1 MTILYKSLSVLEQ
14 NILTQII
21 PPFPARVYAA
31 NEFDFGWVILQCGL
45 FFLPN
50 AALLFLSIFYTVTV
64 ITYRATTIA
73 KLLYSFSQYHIICCK
88 SSAGSMLKIPTAYL
102 LKPVSFHLK
111 SAARSD
117 YGFYLL
123 SELLNE

>member
-1 MTILYKSLSVLEQ
+1 MTIPYKNLSVLKQ
-14 NILTQII
+14 NILTEII
-21 PPFPARVYAA
+21 SPFPAIMYAA
-31 NEFDFGWVILQCGL
+31 NEFDSGWVILQCGL

-50 AALLFLSIFYTVTV
+50 AALFFFSIFYTVTV
-64 ITYRATTIA
+64 TTYSETIA

-88 SSAGSMLKIPTAYL
+88 SSAGCMLKNPTANL

-111 SAARSD
+111 SVAKSD

-123 SELLNE
+123 SELLND